1 MERIRIR
8 GGRPLCGAVRVHG
21 GKNAVLPILTATAA
35 IRGRFILHN
44 CPAIRDVE
52 ITQELLAAQGVTCV
66 RTGDTL
72 RVDSTGLRPGPIDHR
87 LAGRLRSSVLFLGAL
102 LTAFGAAEIPLPGG
116 CVLGARPLDL
126 HRSGLESLGVETACE
141 SSGLITRG
149 RPRSGTVILRYPS
162 VGATENLL
170 LAALG
175 AAGPVR
181 ILGAAREPE
190 IDDLCA
196 FLTACGAEL
205 TGVGTACLT
214 LTPRPLHGAEHRILP
229 DRMEAATYL
238 CAAACAG
245 GDLTLTGLI
254 PAQLAPVTLALQAA
268 GCTIEDGAD
277 SISIRGAARRA
288 IPPVRTGP
296 YPGFPTD
303 AQAPLTAAL
312 LRAEGST
319 VLEETVFE
327 NRFRH
332 LPALEKMGA
341 KIEGGGTLIRIRGV
355 PSLHGA
361 AVDATDL
368 RGGAAMVC
376 AALGADGETLIS
388 HAGLLD
394 RGYQDLIPIL
404 RSLGADAEADE
415 PKRTTP

>member
-141 SSGLITRG
+141 SSGLIARG

-196 FLTACGAEL
+196 FLTACDAEL

-214 LTPRPLHGAEHRILP
+214 LTPRPLHGAEHR
-229 DRMEAATYL
+229 
-238 CAAACAG
+238 
-245 GDLTLTGLI
+245 
-254 PAQLAPVTLALQAA
+254 
-268 GCTIEDGAD
+268 
-277 SISIRGAARRA
+277 
-288 IPPVRTGP
+288 
-296 YPGFPTD
+296 
-303 AQAPLTAAL
+303 
-312 LRAEGST
+312 
-319 VLEETVFE
+319 
-327 NRFRH
+327 
-332 LPALEKMGA
+332 
-341 KIEGGGTLIRIRGV
+341 
-355 PSLHGA
+355 
-361 AVDATDL
+361 
-368 RGGAAMVC
+368 
-376 AALGADGETLIS
+376 
-388 HAGLLD
+388 
-394 RGYQDLIPIL
+394 
-404 RSLGADAEADE
+404 
-415 PKRTTP
+415 